1 MYVTIDFDLQ
11 TSYAVDT
18 PQCVSIVDRFVN
30 LYMDVAVETDDMLVL
45 VSLYHV
51 LQIRNFYF
59 NEIKN
64 KQLEQTVLFTLST
77 KCILYYYEICIL
89 DTYAGGTV
97 DGVLCC
103 LQFFK

>member
-1 MYVTIDFDLQ
+1 MYVTIGFDLQ

-18 PQCVSIVDRFVN
+18 LQCVSIVDRFVN

-45 VSLYHV
+45 VNLYHG

-64 KQLEQTVLFTLST
+64 KQLAQTILFT
-77 KCILYYYEICIL
+77 ILL
-89 DTYAGGTV
+89 
-97 DGVLCC
+97 
-103 LQFFK
+103 